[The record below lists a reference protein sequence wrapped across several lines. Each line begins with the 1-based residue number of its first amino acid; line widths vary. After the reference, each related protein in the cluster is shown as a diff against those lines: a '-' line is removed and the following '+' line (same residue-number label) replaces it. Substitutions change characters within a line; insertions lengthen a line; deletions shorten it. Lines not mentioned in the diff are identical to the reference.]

1 MINISRCMSTQH
13 PDNVS
18 IPFFADNEVLSSNT
32 EVKEAY
38 YVFSQL
44 GCREQM
50 WDNEGKDVDNQVVEK
65 LLSKYTEFFSKTVLG
80 KDIFLTYRVPNPS
93 IQQNQGKVLLEVLH
107 SIPRAYDS
115 AKLLHE
121 DIAPIFE
128 VILPMTTNHLEIGR
142 IASYYDKFVIGQQSK
157 SLIENDIKI
166 KEWIGDF
173 KPEKINVIPLF
184 ENFESFINVH
194 KLVEKYI
201 QSSKPEYQRV
211 FLARSDPALNYGSVT
226 AVLLAKI
233 ALQNLFELEQKTSIP
248 IYPILGVG
256 SSPFRGNLKPINV
269 DNCAAEYPSVQTF
282 TLQSA
287 FKYDFPFRDVVNSI
301 DMMNSGRRKPPNQI
315 DEQMAMKFIDKI
327 KGQYQ
332 KELYEIAEIINAVA
346 KYIPARRTRSLHVG
360 LFGYSRSS
368 GGIKLPRAIS
378 FCASFYSIG
387 LSPELLGLSA
397 LTNEEFDQVQQ
408 IYDNF
413 DKDITDAARY
423 LNKKNLNFLSP
434 KIKKNIGKVLEW
446 IDYDP
451 DLEHIEI
458 TDRILHNT
466 LSGRMSTIKED
477 IVQAGWIRK
486 FLG

>member
-1 MINISRCMSTQH
+1 MVNISRCMSTQH
-13 PDNVS
+13 PDNIS
-18 IPFFADNEVLSSNT
+18 TPFFADSEVLSSAT

-65 LLSKYTEFFSKTVLG
+65 LLSKYTEFFSKTILG

-93 IQQNQGKVLLEVLH
+93 IQKNQGKVLLEVLH

-115 AKLLHE
+115 AKLLKE

-142 IASYYDKFVIGQQSK
+142 ISAYYEKLVVGQQSK
-157 SLIENDIKI
+157 NLIENDIKI

-173 KPEKINVIPLF
+173 KPDRINVIPLF
-184 ENFESFINVH
+184 ENFESFLCSDKIIEEH
-194 KLVEKYI
+194 MK
-201 QSSKPEYQRV
+201 SAKPEYQRV
-211 FLARSDPALNYGSVT
+211 FLARSDPALNYGSVS

-233 ALQNLFELEQKTSIP
+233 ALQKLFNIEQKLSIP

-256 SSPFRGNLKPINV
+256 SSPFRGNLKPTNI
-269 DNCAAEYPSVQTF
+269 DNCTGEYPSVQTF
-282 TLQSA
+282 TIQSA
-287 FKYDFPFRDVVNSI
+287 FKYDFTFRDVVNSI
-301 DMMNSGRRKPPNQI
+301 DIMNSSRRKPPNYI
-315 DEQMAMKFIDKI
+315 DEKKGLEFIDKI

-332 KELYEIAEIINAVA
+332 KELYEVADIINAVS

-387 LSPELLGLSA
+387 LCPELLGLSA
-397 LTNEEFDQVQQ
+397 LTEKEFDDIHEV
-408 IYDNF
+408 YDNL
-413 DKDITDAARY
+413 DKDLTDAARY
-423 LNKKNLNFLSP
+423 LNRKNLSFLSP
-434 KIKKNIGKVLEW
+434 KIKKGVDKVLGW

-451 DLEHIEI
+451 NLEHIEI
-458 TDRILHNT
+458 TDKILHNT
-466 LSGRMSTIKED
+466 ISGQISTMKED